1 MPDSQIDL
9 FWSSL
14 FIQTVMKY
22 IWYNHQPVPHVCR
35 QTANKNARKLRVSE
49 FVSSCGP
56 LVSLVSWG
64 GDEDSSD
71 SWCDWLSTEMPLYIM
86 SCIFTTPLMLQ
97 GLTRAVTCLLLLL
110 SIKMYPQL
118 GEHRGLYHI
127 KVVLTII
134 TSLFLH
140 WTIKHQ
146 LMCVTTLLIVTWK
159 Q

>member
-1 MPDSQIDL
+1 
-9 FWSSL
+9 
-14 FIQTVMKY
+14 
-22 IWYNHQPVPHVCR
+22 
-35 QTANKNARKLRVSE
+35 
-49 FVSSCGP
+49 
-56 LVSLVSWG
+56 
-64 GDEDSSD
+64 
-71 SWCDWLSTEMPLYIM
+71 M

-118 GEHRGLYHI
+118 GEQRGLYNV
-127 KVVLTII
+127 KVVRTII

-140 WTIKHQ
+140 WTVKHQ

>member
-1 MPDSQIDL
+1 
-9 FWSSL
+9 
-14 FIQTVMKY
+14 
-22 IWYNHQPVPHVCR
+22 
-35 QTANKNARKLRVSE
+35 
-49 FVSSCGP
+49 
-56 LVSLVSWG
+56 
-64 GDEDSSD
+64 
-71 SWCDWLSTEMPLYIM
+71 
-86 SCIFTTPLMLQ
+86 MLQ

-118 GEHRGLYHI
+118 GEVYHI

-140 WTIKHQ
+140 WTMKYQ